1 MHVLAFH
8 GLPTSPRL
16 WERLNLPEGWS
27 LDAPGMP
34 GLGPEGTPPDWNL
47 RDCAEAL
54 RPHVTGEELLVGHDL
69 GGVLAAMLA
78 QPGQSLV
85 LSGTALGMY
94 WAGIRLISR
103 PPLQN
108 YFFQRHEGRH
118 FLSRGSLP
126 EHSPSLLE
134 AFGDHGDNWG
144 DRMRTIAR
152 GMRPPFALALRLRS
166 CAVRLAWG
174 RKRSV
179 VPPLGRTKLKAHHR
193 REHLLA
199 RVRPLRPLGGPTRL
213 HRHPHRRGA
222 DQLALDTF
230 PT

>member
-27 LDAPGMP
+27 LDAPGVP
-34 GLGPEGTPPDWNL
+34 GLGPEGTPSDWNL

-54 RPHVTGEELLVGHDL
+54 RPQVTGEELLVGHDL

-94 WAGIRLISR
+94 WAGIRLLSR
-103 PPLQN
+103 PPFQR

-144 DRMRTIAR
+144 DRMRIIAR
-152 GMRPPFALALRLRS
+152 GMRPPLALALRLRS

-174 RKRSV
+174 RKDPWYPHWIARS
-179 VPPLGRTKLKAHHR
+179 LERTT
-193 REHLLA
+193 
-199 RVRPLRPLGGPTRL
+199 GGNIYWLESGHFAPWEDPQGFTDIL
-213 HRHPHRRGA
+213 TGE
-222 DQLALDTF
+222 ALID
-230 PT
+230 